1 MYICKT
7 IIIKLLCIIHNANL
21 KKKRTFKKQLRII
34 KSLGVMSV
42 VHAREGQEFKVI
54 LGYID

>member
-1 MYICKT
+1 MLI
-7 IIIKLLCIIHNANL
+7 